1 MVEWASGYDSRLA
14 LLIIFELI
22 GSCHFETYHS
32 TEERDDAGQGRDGQG
47 PAEGRLLVKRF
58 GQLRVQRPDHLEID
72 GRSGTGNT
80 GLEKTAD
87 MRTCQIVT
95 RPY

>member
-22 GSCHFETYHS
+22 GSCSFKTYHG
-32 TEERDDAGQGRDGQG
+32 TEERDDAGQGCNGQG
-47 PAEGRLLVKRF
+47 PAEGRLLVERF

-72 GRSGTGNT
+72 GRSGTGNA
-80 GLEKTAD
+80 GLEKTGD
-87 MRTCQIVT
+87 VRTCQIVAW
-95 RPY
+95 PY